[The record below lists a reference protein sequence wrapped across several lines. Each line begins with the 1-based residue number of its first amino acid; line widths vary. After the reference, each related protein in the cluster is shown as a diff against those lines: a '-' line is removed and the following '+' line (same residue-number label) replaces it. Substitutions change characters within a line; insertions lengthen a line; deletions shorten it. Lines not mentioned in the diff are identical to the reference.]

1 MTLAGSAMPEY
12 DVRFEGYKNNE
23 GLGGFLLEEV
33 AKKLMD
39 KDPAKRLA
47 LQDLLKFPYFTTQG
61 PIFTSDKDF
70 FESVKP

>member
-12 DVRFEGYKNNE
+12 DVNFEGYTNTE
-23 GLGGFLLEEV
+23 RLGGFLLEEV

-39 KDPAKRLA
+39 KDPAKRPS
-47 LQDLLKFPYFTTQG
+47 LQDLLNLPYFKQG
-61 PIFTSDKDF
+61 PIFTFDQDF